1 MSDLSAISDDD
12 LIASLP
18 RGVRTNNPLNLKD
31 TSGQFRSFATP
42 DEGVAAA
49 DQNLLAY
56 NTKHGIN
63 TVAGAV
69 TRWAPPTADGNNTGA
84 YIAHVA
90 GRMGVDPRSPMNLKD
105 PAVRQQML
113 SAMAEFENGAPV
125 LGEPKSA
132 LSDVSDADLL
142 ASLPKPQAGKSAL
155 GLPAPIQAGPA
166 PVAAPQRAAAGQS
179 GPTIAQDALSGLLQ
193 PFQTLGH
200 GVMEDYRAKIARAKG
215 PAPSLLEF
223 AKQAIGDVGSTGRM
237 LGDVLGLAS
246 APVQA
251 VVKPT
256 ARALTNYGPTPYS
269 APSYALKD
277 GRVLMTDPVALKGDA
292 AQAANEALI
301 NTALSG
307 ARPAGIKGVPL
318 PKPMDVAGLKAAK
331 TAAYD
336 AAGASGYRFPSA
348 DVQAVA
354 DDVGAKI
361 RDMGGPKAAE
371 LLKPSDAMHAR
382 LDALAKAPE
391 GVSPTQL
398 DSLRSDVYDLL
409 VKPGGADAKIGG
421 EIRKQIDDLFSASGN
436 SDILA
441 ARDLNT
447 RYMKAKEVTDRVDSA
462 ELAQETAGTGGNQN
476 AIRQKLKPLIDP
488 KSPQRIRNLTPD
500 EVKAV
505 RNVTKGTAMQNAL
518 RLLTAFDPT
527 AGKLQAML
535 SAGMGAASHGA
546 SLAMMPVGMAA
557 KAGEQAI
564 SAKSVQAL
572 LDLISQGGVR
582 PGSGPQP
589 SPILQLAGRPA
600 PAFLSPAGLTGAAEV
615 AAPLARIPAAREKK
629 KASARAR

>member
-1 MSDLSAISDDD
+1 MATYTIETPRGHRVTIEADGPDAAISGAQRWD
-12 LIASLP
+12 LEDYASGEAQKA
-18 RGVRTNNPLNLKD
+18 GVSPDLVLRQMKMESGGNPNAVSPKGAMGPMQLMPGTAKD
-31 TSGQFRSFATP
+31 
-42 DEGVAAA
+42 
-49 DQNLLAY
+49 L
-56 NTKHGIN
+56 
-63 TVAGAV
+63 
-69 TRWAPPTADGNNTGA
+69 
-84 YIAHVA
+84 
-90 GRMGVDPRSPMNLKD
+90 GVDPSDPYQNITGGVTYLKKMID
-105 PAVRQQML
+105 RYGGDEAKGLAAYNAGPGAVDRYGGVPPF
-113 SAMAEFENGAPV
+113 AETQSYV
-125 LGEPKSA
+125 RA
-132 LSDVSDADLL
+132 L
-142 ASLPKPQAGKSAL
+142 AGKSAP

-166 PVAAPQRAAAGQS
+166 PVAAPQRAPAGQS

-269 APSYALKD
+269 APSYALND
-277 GRVLMTDPVALKGDA
+277 GRVSMTDPVALKGDA

-331 TAAYD
+331 TAAYKVAD
-336 AAGASGYRFPSA
+336 ASGYRFPSA

-421 EIRKQIDDLFSASGN
+421 EIRKQIDGLFSASGN